1 MRKQLLIV
9 LIVVT
14 VVGLALVSY
23 PAFATPKAVSNLTLQ
38 VNPAINLVL
47 SDKNTVIAAEGLD
60 AQGDSLLEGL
70 DIVGKE
76 TPEALRLI
84 TDALREAGFLGPEQR
99 ILIALHPIEQ
109 RLGEAEL
116 TALAKNIHQTLDEY
130 LAGQGLLT
138 EVKIVVLTT
147 EVADAVFAAGLL
159 PADYIDDYIDLIAAV
174 GPESAMWVIN
184 LQNELG
190 LDRIVFNEEVSTIT
204 AALIDMMEAGITK
217 DAALDILNRTL
228 VVDPTLEELATIIA
242 AMIDLHEAGA
252 MEEDIIAV
260 FKLVEEQVAAG
271 MNRALILEEITTI
284 TAAKVDMLDAGI
296 PAETALAT
304 IKKALQADPTLEEL
318 TTITAKMIDLHEK
331 GLSREEALSRIQAAI
346 TADPTL
352 EDFDELVEETE
363 IGQPQRGRQLEQQRD
378 QQIEQ
383 EHEE

>member
-1 MRKQLLIV
+1 
-9 LIVVT
+9 
-14 VVGLALVSY
+14 
-23 PAFATPKAVSNLTLQ
+23 
-38 VNPAINLVL
+38 
-47 SDKNTVIAAEGLD
+47 
-60 AQGDSLLEGL
+60 
-70 DIVGKE
+70 
-76 TPEALRLI
+76 
-84 TDALREAGFLGPEQR
+84 
-99 ILIALHPIEQ
+99 
-109 RLGEAEL
+109 
-116 TALAKNIHQTLDEY
+116 
-130 LAGQGLLT
+130 
-138 EVKIVVLTT
+138 
-147 EVADAVFAAGLL
+147 
-159 PADYIDDYIDLIAAV
+159 
-174 GPESAMWVIN
+174 
-184 LQNELG
+184 
-190 LDRIVFNEEVSTIT
+190 
-204 AALIDMMEAGITK
+204 ALIDMMEAGITK